1 MRPIV
6 DNLTTP
12 GRLVGGLRFGTV
24 RADITERVGAAPGRV
39 WAILADVEN
48 WPTWTPSVS
57 SVTRLDAGP
66 LRVGSRVRF
75 KQPRLPVTTWTVTEL
90 SPGESFTWVA
100 AGPGFR
106 TTASHRVQPGDPGSV
121 VTLALDQEGLIG
133 RMIGRL
139 ISGLTNRYLN
149 MEANGLRNQAER
161 PSS

>member
-1 MRPIV
+1 MRRIV
-6 DNLTTP
+6 DNLTPP

-66 LRVGSRVRF
+66 LRVGSRVRI

-90 SPGESFTWVA
+90 SAGESFSWVA

-106 TTASHRVQPGDPGSV
+106 ATASHRVQPGDPG
-121 VTLALDQEGLIG
+121 
-133 RMIGRL
+133 
-139 ISGLTNRYLN
+139 
-149 MEANGLRNQAER
+149 
-161 PSS
+161 